1 MKQRVIL
8 YADDGMVLTDGKH
21 YGKILYL
28 SDSSTPEDFFEVT
41 QEEYDKVLKD
51 KNKKVTD

>member
-28 SDSSTPEDFFEVT
+28 SDSSTPEDFFEGT

-51 KNKKVTD
+51 KNKKITN

>member
-28 SDSSTPEDFFEVT
+28 AENSNPEDFFEVT

-51 KNKKVTD
+51 KNIKSTN

>member
-28 SDSSTPEDFFEVT
+28 ADSSTPEDFYEVT
-41 QEEYDKVLKD
+41 QEEYDKFLKD
-51 KNKKVTD
+51 KNIKVTN